1 VLTTC
6 LCVCVCVC
14 VCFLMQC
21 VAMGVR
27 GRAMGL
33 ECVRGAIV
41 LLDGAAARRG
51 EQPRASSEV
60 PSLLSVLNLA

>member
-1 VLTTC
+1 
-6 LCVCVCVC
+6 
-14 VCFLMQC
+14 MQC